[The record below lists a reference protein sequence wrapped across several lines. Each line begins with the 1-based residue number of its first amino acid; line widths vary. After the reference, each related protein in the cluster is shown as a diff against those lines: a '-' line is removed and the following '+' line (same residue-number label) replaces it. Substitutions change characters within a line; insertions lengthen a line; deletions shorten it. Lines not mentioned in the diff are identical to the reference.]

1 MSLTKRSLL
10 LAAAGAALTLAPTTA
25 SAQDY
30 SRWVFR
36 AEIGAGTMLH
46 DFVSPSDTLSTST
59 LTGELSARVAYRIVG
74 PLGLQLGAGIGR
86 FFQPDDRD
94 DVPLIFGLG
103 GIRIDPEVGRVGRF
117 WVDGNGG
124 AFAVGSVNRFGIDA
138 GLGFEFRLSD
148 TFAIGPYARYGHVF
162 DGRYT
167 APTNAMTGAMMGASA
182 SPSGGDIDWWVA
194 GINLAIYSLNDAPP
208 PPPPPPP
215 PADGDNDGVT
225 DPNDQCAT
233 VPAGDHPDPARA
245 GCPLP
250 DDDHDGVYGADD
262 LCPDAAPGE
271 HPDPARAGCP
281 ASDDDHDGVYGAA
294 DLCPTDAAG
303 EHPNPERAGCPD
315 ADGDS
320 DGVFDHGDQC
330 PAEATGLHPDPARAG
345 CPAPDR
351 DHDSIPDATDAC
363 PDRPGAPSSTPAR
376 NGCPGLLVIE
386 NGGMRILRPVF
397 FAPNR
402 DAILP
407 ASFPVLNAVADALRT
422 TTEIRRMSVEG
433 HTDDVGA
440 DDANLALSQRRAA
453 AVVRWLTTT
462 GRIDAA
468 RLSSEGFGET
478 RPVQPIAGLT
488 GARLTTARGQN
499 RRVEFRITEIAH

>member
-10 LAAAGAALTLAPTTA
+10 LAAAGAALTLAPASA

-36 AEIGAGTMLH
+36 AELGAGTMLH
-46 DFVSPSDTLSTST
+46 DFTHDSSTIDTSS
-59 LTGELSARVAYRIVG
+59 LTGELSARVAYRVVG

-86 FFQPDDRD
+86 FFLPNGGQ

-103 GIRIDPEVGRVGRF
+103 GIRVDPEVGRVGRL

-124 AFAVGSVNRFGIDA
+124 AFAVGTVNRFGVDA

-148 TFAIGPYARYGHVF
+148 TVAIGPYGRYGHVF
-162 DGRYT
+162 DGRVATT
-167 APTNAMTGAMMGASA
+167 ALAAA
-182 SPSGGDIDWWVA
+182 DIDWWVA
-194 GINLAIYSLNDAPP
+194 GVNLALYSLNDAPP

-225 DPNDQCAT
+225 DPNDQCPT
-233 VPAGDHPDPARA
+233 VAAGDHPDPARA

-262 LCPDAAPGE
+262 QCPTEPPGE
-271 HPDPARAGCP
+271 HPDAARAGCP
-281 ASDDDHDGVYGAA
+281 ASDDDHDNVYGAD

-330 PAEATGLHPDPARAG
+330 PAEAAGIHPDPARAG

-351 DHDSIPDATDAC
+351 DHDNVPDAVDAC
-363 PDRPGAPSSTPAR
+363 PDRAGAPSSTAAR
-376 NGCPGLLVIE
+376 NGCPGLLVLE
-386 NGGMRILRPVF
+386 NGALRILRPVF

-407 ASFPVLNAVADALRT
+407 ASFPVLNAVADALRST
-422 TTEIRRMSVEG
+422 AEIRRMAVEG

-468 RLSSEGFGET
+468 RLTSEGFGET
-478 RPVQPIAGLT
+478 RPLQPAAGLT

>member
-1 MSLTKRSLL
+1 MSLTKRTLL
-10 LAAAGAALTLAPTTA
+10 MAAAGAALTLAPGAA

-36 AEIGAGTMLH
+36 AEVGAGTMLH
-46 DFVSPSDTLSTST
+46 DFFNPPDTLDTGT
-59 LTGELSARVAYRIVG
+59 LAGQLSARVTYRFVG
-74 PLGLQLGAGIGR
+74 PLGVQLGAGFGR
-86 FFQPDDRD
+86 FFQPNNRD
-94 DVPLIFGLG
+94 DVPVIFGIG
-103 GIRIDPEVGRVGRF
+103 GLRVDPEIGRVGRL
-117 WVDGNGG
+117 WLDVNGG
-124 AFAVGSVNRFGIDA
+124 LFAVGTINRGGLDA

-148 TFAIGPYARYGHVF
+148 TVAIGPFARYARVF
-162 DGRYT
+162 DGRYV
-167 APTNAMTGAMMGASA
+167 PPSNATGTMLGGAGVA
-182 SPSGGDIDWWVA
+182 GDIDWWVA
-194 GINLAIYSLNDAPP
+194 GINLAIYSLKDAPP

-225 DPNDQCAT
+225 DPNDQCVA
-233 VPAGDHPDPARA
+233 VPAGDHPDPART
-245 GCPLP
+245 GCPLA
-250 DDDHDGVYGADD
+250 DDDHDNVYGSDD
-262 LCPDAAPGE
+262 QCPNEAAGE
-271 HPDPARAGCP
+271 HPDPARNGCP
-281 ASDDDHDGVYGAA
+281 ASDDDHDNVYGAD

-330 PAEATGLHPDPARAG
+330 PAEAAGLHPDPARAG
-345 CPAPDR
+345 CPLPDR

-363 PDRPGAPSSTPAR
+363 PDRPGAPSSTAAR

-386 NGGMRILRPVF
+386 NGALRILRPVF

-407 ASFPVLNAVADALRT
+407 ASTPVLNAMADALRT
-422 TTEIRRMSVEG
+422 TTEIRRVSIEG

-440 DDANLALSQRRAA
+440 DEANLDLSRRRAA

-462 GRIDAA
+462 GRVDAG
-468 RLSSEGFGET
+468 RLASEGFGES
-478 RPVQPIAGLT
+478 RPLQPIAGLA
-488 GARLTTARGQN
+488 GPRLNAARAQN